1 MLHNVLPCV
10 SSAHIWVSIKCSP
23 SQQLPPYWL
32 LVKFR
37 RLFLLWSFASNRRK
51 ELANA
56 GVTAFLNLLIADAQG
71 TKACLGWERQPDA
84 GLHACTAVVD
94 AWLRL
99 LQRAL
104 HALRALRVAMPA
116 APEYLTARCV

>member
-1 MLHNVLPCV
+1 ML
-10 SSAHIWVSIKCSP
+10 CS
-23 SQQLPPYWL
+23 L
-32 LVKFR
+32 
-37 RLFLLWSFASNRRK
+37 ASNRRK
-51 ELANA
+51 QLGDA
-56 GVTAFLNLLIADAQG
+56 GVTALLNLLIADAQG

-104 HALRALRVAMPA
+104 HALRALRIAMPP
-116 APEYLTARCV
+116 APEYLTVRCVYLRCQTLWNAGA